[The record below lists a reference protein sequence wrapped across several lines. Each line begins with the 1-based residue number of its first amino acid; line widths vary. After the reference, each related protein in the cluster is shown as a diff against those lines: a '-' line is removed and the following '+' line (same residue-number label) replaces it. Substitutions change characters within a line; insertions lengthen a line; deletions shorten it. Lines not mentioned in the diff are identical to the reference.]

1 MVGAA
6 ENARDALQK
15 LLFAGIHTETSTY
28 MLMLF
33 LPFDTTLTL
42 YDGLWQAKIPY
53 ICSVTWCTAV
63 ASSFA
68 AAA

>member
-42 YDGLWQAKIPY
+42 YDGL
-53 ICSVTWCTAV
+53 
-63 ASSFA
+63 
-68 AAA
+68 